1 MKDAFYAN
9 LAELLEVDSVD
20 PDLPL
25 DHYDNWDSL
34 TALAL
39 IAWLDKE
46 LGVAI
51 SAKGISEFACAAD
64 LFAALEKQH
73 A

>member
-1 MKDAFYAN
+1 MKDAFYSN
-9 LAELLEVDSVD
+9 LAELLEVDDVD
-20 PDLPL
+20 PSLPL
-25 DHYDNWDSL
+25 DHYENWDSL

-46 LGVAI
+46 LGVSMNAQKI
-51 SAKGISEFACAAD
+51 NEFSSAAD
-64 LFAALEKQH
+64 LFAAVEKQR